1 MIVIL
6 TSTDDRSLMSYMYI
20 INVFYSYNYSNS
32 FTLRVWMIKVKSWIK
47 FIVKEHKRLHNFS
60 LLTVNFKYIEQNNT
74 YSLEHMFVENML
86 LFKINYKN
94 VSSEWTVTISEQVR
108 TNDTSLSTCVTP
120 DINWTS
126 PNSDK

>member
-1 MIVIL
+1 VGSIPFDYQFLNLVV
-6 TSTDDRSLMSYMYI
+6 D
-20 INVFYSYNYSNS
+20 
-32 FTLRVWMIKVKSWIK
+32 
-47 FIVKEHKRLHNFS
+47 
-60 LLTVNFKYIEQNNT
+60 
-74 YSLEHMFVENML
+74 VENML